1 MSVFNAAAM
10 TAPLT
15 SRAEALG
22 AASDAPAVL
31 AAAYRDGR
39 YAESAT
45 GVSDLDE
52 SARARPGQTFEVAS
66 QTKLLTAVV
75 VMQLAEEGLIDLD
88 RPAADWL
95 PDSVITGVPN
105 ANTATVREI
114 LQMRSGIPSYL
125 EAEDSKGEL
134 IYLKE
139 LRTHPNRDLGPEQ
152 LLDIARDM
160 QATNAPGADYHYSNT
175 GYLLLGLMIENVTGR
190 SWAAELQHRI
200 FDEVGMRHTTARAFA
215 PDPLRLSSYQSQD
228 GDLVDVTHARFKPKG
243 ESGVVSTTADMIAFM
258 KALLVDRTLLSDAM
272 YDQMTDF
279 QPSGGGFSHG
289 LGLWQISVGGETV
302 IGRGGGA
309 LGTSSGTWYNP
320 ATGTFVA
327 MAATSDAADANA
339 DARAFGS
346 VIAASAAWDRIDERE
361 PLEIRNASAAD
372 ITAGSHDGG
381 MRISAGDAWLDLARQ
396 LRATDTG
403 NTRFDDG
410 SVLVIGDDATGTG
423 GDDAANDIRIA
434 RDHAA
439 ALGRDN
445 QLIGL
450 GGNDRLVGGNGDDV
464 LRGGGGRDLLVGGD
478 GRDTLLCG
486 RGDDVFRF
494 DEGDTIA
501 RRADVIGDFD
511 GRHDVIDLRPIDA
524 AEGGRD
530 AAFDW
535 IGRHAF
541 GGEAGELRYAG
552 AGDDLRV
559 SADTDGDGHAD
570 LAILLHDL
578 DTLSADHFLL

>member
-1 MSVFNAAAM
+1 MSVFDAAAM
-10 TAPLT
+10 ATPLT
-15 SRAEALG
+15 SRAEALSS
-22 AASDAPAVL
+22 ASDAPAVL
-31 AAAYRDGR
+31 AAAWRDGR
-39 YAESAT
+39 YAEIAT
-45 GVSDLDE
+45 GVSDLDGG
-52 SARARPGQTFEVAS
+52 ARARSGQTFEVAS

-88 RPAADWL
+88 GRAANWL
-95 PDSVITGVPN
+95 PNWATQGVPN

-125 EAEDSKGEL
+125 EAENAKGEL
-134 IYLKE
+134 VYLQE
-139 LRTHPNRDLGPEQ
+139 LRNHPNRDLGPAQ

-160 QATNAPGADYHYSNT
+160 EATNAPGAGYHYSNT
-175 GYLLLGLMIENVTGR
+175 GYLLLGLMIEQVTGR
-190 SWAAELQHRI
+190 SWATELQDRI
-200 FDEVGMRHTTARAFA
+200 FDPVGMRHTTARAFD

-279 QPSGGGFSHG
+279 RPAGGGFSHG
-289 LGLWQISVGGETV
+289 LGLWQISVGGDTV

-327 MAATSDAADANA
+327 MAATSDAAEANA
-339 DARAFGS
+339 DARAFGA
-346 VIAASAAWDRIDERE
+346 VVAASAAWDRIDERE

-372 ITAGSHDGG
+372 ITAAPHDGG
-381 MRISAGDAWLDLARQ
+381 MRLSAGDASLDLARK

-410 SVLVIGDDATGTG
+410 SVLVVGDDAAGTG

-445 QLIGL
+445 QLLSL
-450 GGNDRLVGGNGDDV
+450 GGNDRLVAGNGDDV
-464 LRGGGGRDLLVGGD
+464 LRGGRGSDLLIGGAGGD
-478 GRDTLLCG
+478 TLFG
-486 RGDDVFRF
+486 GKGDDVFRF
-494 DEGDTIA
+494 DDGDAAAGRPDMIA
-501 RRADVIGDFD
+501 DFNS
-511 GRHDVIDLRPIDA
+511 RHDVIDLRPIDA
-524 AEGGRD
+524 AEGGGS
-530 AAFDW
+530 AFDW

-541 GGEAGELRYAG
+541 GGEAGELRYAR

-570 LAILLHDL
+570 LAIRIHDL
-578 DTLSADHFLL
+578 DRLTADHFLL